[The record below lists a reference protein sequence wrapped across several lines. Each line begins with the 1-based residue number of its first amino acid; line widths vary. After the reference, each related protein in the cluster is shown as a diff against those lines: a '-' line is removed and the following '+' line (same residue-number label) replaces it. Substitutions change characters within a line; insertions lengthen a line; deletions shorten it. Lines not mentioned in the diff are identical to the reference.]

1 MRLKIF
7 TIIFFLMVMINSIAQ
22 VGITGSVLD
31 VNGENLRSVT
41 VSLNGNDKKEG
52 TTTDA
57 NGNFTLTLDEI
68 GTYDLEIRFVG
79 FQTYQQTLEIEES
92 KTYDLGSITL
102 LEDIYQLQ
110 EVEIVGRT
118 KSDYN
123 SDYSFSA
130 TKIGIANK
138 ELPQALTAI
147 TKELIADRQA
157 FQIADAVKT
166 VSGVSNS
173 SFYIRGIS
181 QNESGQILNGM
192 RTRQSV
198 TYKL

>member
-1 MRLKIF
+1 MAMMSSF
-7 TIIFFLMVMINSIAQ
+7 AQ
-22 VGITGSVLD
+22 IKITGNVVD
-31 VNGENLRSVT
+31 ANGESLRSVN
-41 VSLNGNDKKEG
+41 VSLNGNDKNEG

-57 NGNFTLTLDEI
+57 SGNFTLSLDER

-79 FQTYQQTLEIEES
+79 FQTYQQKLQVKES
-92 KTYDLGSITL
+92 KIYDLGSITL

-110 EVEIVGRT
+110 EVEIVGRS
-118 KSDYN
+118 KSDYT

-130 TKIGIANK
+130 TKTGIANK
-138 ELPQALTAI
+138 ELPKALIAI

-166 VSGVSNS
+166 VSSFSNS
-173 SFYIRGIS
+173 SFYNHFNIRGIS

-192 RTRQSV
+192 RTCS
-198 TYKL
+198 